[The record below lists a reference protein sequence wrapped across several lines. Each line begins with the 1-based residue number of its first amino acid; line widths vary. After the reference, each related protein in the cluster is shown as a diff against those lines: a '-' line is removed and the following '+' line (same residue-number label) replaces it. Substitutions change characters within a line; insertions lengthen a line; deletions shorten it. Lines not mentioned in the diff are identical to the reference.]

1 MLNKYNA
8 KQIRNA
14 LDNNINETQNDIRI
28 SKNDDVRPSRG
39 NEFP

>member
-1 MLNKYNA
+1 MMNKYNA
-8 KQIRNA
+8 KQIRNT

-28 SKNDDVRPSRG
+28 SKNEEVRPRRA